1 MNKAKNFK
9 ENYHTLRKSGI
20 IIIIIPY
27 FFLLLQA
34 TIFFVSA
41 GHINM
46 PRAWLFFAISFIS
59 YSCSSI
65 ILYKY
70 NPELL
75 NQRGKS
81 HQGAKIWDQ
90 VLMRVINLIG
100 LLFLPFIAGLD
111 VGRYQWS
118 NINIYFALVGFVLY
132 SISSIFVTW
141 GMVVNKHFEP
151 TVRIQK
157 ERAHKVIMEGPYK
170 FMRHPGYFA
179 SVLFYIAAPLILG
192 SLFAFIPVALA
203 IVLLIIRTYLED
215 ITLRKELKGYSQYAK
230 IVKNRLFPGIW

>member
-1 MNKAKNFK
+1 MNKTKNFK
-9 ENYHTLRKSGI
+9 ENYHILSKSGI
-20 IIIIIPY
+20 IVIMIPY

-41 GHINM
+41 GHINI

-59 YSCSSI
+59 YSFSSI
-65 ILYKY
+65 MLYKY

-75 NQRGKS
+75 NQRGKRQ
-81 HQGAKIWDQ
+81 QGAKIWDE

-100 LLFLPFIAGLD
+100 LLFLPLIAGLD

-118 NINIYFALVGFVLY
+118 IINIYFALVGFVLY
-132 SISSIFVTW
+132 SISSVFVTW
-141 GMVVNKHFEP
+141 AMIVNKHFEP

-192 SLFAFIPVALA
+192 SFFAFIPVAVA
-203 IVLLIIRTYLED
+203 IILLIIRTYLED
-215 ITLRKELKGYSQYAK
+215 KTLQNELDRYAEYAQR
-230 IVKNRLFPGIW
+230 VKYRLIPSIW